1 MSGFIPLAQNS
12 ENMSGR
18 QETVD
23 DYFENS
29 LFDDIQ
35 DLLEREGHVG
45 ISVSGYRDELN
56 GFNSYHVIEDKHET
70 ATVNAEKHTTKDTNI
85 LDDTAID
92 KPDIVHLVDE
102 VFSDIQNQENHN
114 HFNIPCREHFNQRI
128 SEVSAKEQNNDKVH
142 SDEDQICSVSE
153 GAQAILSPTR
163 SSVIVSDK
171 IRKPASQKPSDDL
184 CPICG
189 APAGKHRYYGGK
201 SCGSCRAFFRRSVQS
216 KYFDIFHC
224 KSGENCTFEPGSR
237 KKCQFCR

>member
-1 MSGFIPLAQNS
+1 MSNYVPLVQNS
-12 ENMSGR
+12 ESMSAR
-18 QETVD
+18 AETFDHYV
-23 DYFENS
+23 ENS
-29 LFDDIQ
+29 LFNDIQ
-35 DLLEREGHVG
+35 DLPDSVGHVDQ
-45 ISVSGYRDELN
+45 SVSVYGDQLN
-56 GFNSYHVIEDKHET
+56 SFNSFHVIDDKHET
-70 ATVNAEKHTTKDTNI
+70 GTVNAEKHTTKDTNL

-114 HFNIPCREHFNQRI
+114 HFNIQCREHFNQRI

-153 GAQAILSPTR
+153 GALAILSPTR

-189 APAGKHRYYGGK
+189 ATAGKHRYYGGK
-201 SCGSCRAFFRRSVQS
+201 SCGPCRAFFRRSVQS
-216 KYFDIFHC
+216 KYFEIFHC
-224 KSGENCTFEPGSR
+224 KSGENCNIQHDSR

>member
-1 MSGFIPLAQNS
+1 MNMSGFIPLAQNS
-12 ENMSGR
+12 ENMSER
-18 QETVD
+18 QETID

-35 DLLEREGHVG
+35 DLLDREGHVG
-45 ISVSGYRDELN
+45 LSVSDYRDQLN

-70 ATVNAEKHTTKDTNI
+70 ATVNAEKHTTKDTNL

-102 VFSDIQNQENHN
+102 VFSDIQNQENH
-114 HFNIPCREHFNQRI
+114 FNIQCRENFNQRI
-128 SEVSAKEQNNDKVH
+128 SEVSAKEQNNDKVCSH
-142 SDEDQICSVSE
+142 EEQICSDSE
-153 GAQAILSPTR
+153 GALAILSPAR

-171 IRKPASQKPSDDL
+171 MKKPASQTPSVDL

-189 APAGKHRYYGGK
+189 ALAGKHRYYGGK
-201 SCGSCRAFFRRSVQS
+201 SCGPCRAFFRRSVQS
-216 KYFDIFHC
+216 KYFEIFHC
-224 KSGENCTFEPGSR
+224 KSGEHCTIEHDSR